1 MFGPGWHL
9 EFETLTATDKAM
21 HLHGIHRVGEAKPIN
36 VPKSKVLNNG
46 AQIGLGLQTA
56 AIGRVMSDKG
66 TSIAVANNITT
77 VWTMARN
84 AMESLPAF
92 GTIPQNVRLV
102 QDFLR
107 TEVSPNFELV
117 KMLGH
122 GVGVHHA
129 GLSEE
134 TRGLMEWLA
143 EAGCL
148 RLLCATSTVAQGL
161 NFPVSSVFLAS
172 RTVYQDGASVE
183 ISPREFWNLIGRA
196 GRIGQDSVGVVGLA
210 EGSDRNASLSFV
222 SRRTGALVS
231 RLVTLLDD
239 LAERGKLGNLSEVL
253 WQDQWEDFR
262 CYIAHLWAEK
272 KSLDTVLAESEQ
284 LMRQTYGYT
293 TLRNDPGSAA

>member
-1 MFGPGWHL
+1 MALIVMDEAHNLETKGRGLRIELLLATVKRECQQANFLLLMPYVEESESIARWLAQDINAGQSISLGTTPWKPNERIIGLYRAVEDNSVRAGWHL

-143 EAGCL
+143 EPDVFGFCALPLRSRKVSISLFLRCFWLLELYIKTG
-148 RLLCATSTVAQGL
+148 RLLRYLHA
-161 NFPVSSVFLAS
+161 NF
-172 RTVYQDGASVE
+172 G
-183 ISPREFWNLIGRA
+183 I
-196 GRIGQDSVGVVGLA
+196 
-210 EGSDRNASLSFV
+210 
-222 SRRTGALVS
+222 
-231 RLVTLLDD
+231 
-239 LAERGKLGNLSEVL
+239 
-253 WQDQWEDFR
+253 
-262 CYIAHLWAEK
+262 
-272 KSLDTVLAESEQ
+272 
-284 LMRQTYGYT
+284 
-293 TLRNDPGSAA
+293 